1 MKAKKIFISTS
12 VACFLIAIASF
23 TFYSCK
29 KKPFDDIA
37 QIANV
42 NFTTATIGVQFVD
55 ATTGENVG
63 FKDAS
68 QNVNLSIIGPN
79 ADKIVTVANDNDF
92 KSVLGF
98 LNLALK
104 EGVTATKT
112 NPVQFTITASAKGY
126 ITTSFPITVSESG
139 GIGVKINMV
148 AITNAPA
155 GVGVMVDNTSLDATQ
170 AGSSTGTSTT
180 ISMSTPIATKGS
192 DQTTATIDIPV
203 GQKFY
208 TDASHSERVT
218 EAIEV
223 TFATFSATEGASLM
237 AFPGSL
243 QARLANNTTGQFIT
257 AGLVTIEMKT
267 ASGKEITSFEK
278 PIQVTTGVP
287 SGILKPDGSAMV
299 AGDTIPVWSHS
310 NATGMWTYEGNATIT
325 DNGGKLETTYS
336 ISHLSYWNT
345 DMLSDYCYQGATLN
359 FTGNISSDVYYQAL
373 MVDQNDTYIAD
384 SDINCKAGTS
394 DQMSGGAN
402 RNIRIYIYKNYSDYY
417 SELSGVKSKY
427 IGKSAL
433 FNGCSGNTTI
443 NVINPDLIPPTI
455 NATITATCSGS
466 NKKYRPTLP
475 IFTMDITAG
484 ETTIQFIGSMIE
496 GKFSSNKLIIGHTYR
511 TFSMI
516 KNTVAFQDVTITGT
530 EMEVDLDLGEAAC
543 AALKVR

>member
-1 MKAKKIFISTS
+1 

-29 KKPFDDIA
+29 KKPFDDIDR
-37 QIANV
+37 IANV

-68 QNVNLSIIGPN
+68 QNVSVSIIGSD
-79 ADKIVTVANDNDF
+79 ADKIVTVANDVDF
-92 KSVLGF
+92 QSVLGF

-104 EGVTATKT
+104 QGVTATKN
-112 NPVQFTITASAKGY
+112 NPIQFIVTASAKGY

-148 AITNAPA
+148 AIANAPA
-155 GVGVMVDNTSLDATQ
+155 GVGVIVDNTSLDATQ
-170 AGSSTGTSTT
+170 ASTTTGTTNT
-180 ISMSTPIATKGS
+180 ISISTPIAAKGS
-192 DQTTATIDIPV
+192 DQTTATIVIPT

-218 EAIEV
+218 DAVEV
-223 TFATFSATEGASLM
+223 TFAKFSATEGASL
-237 AFPGSL
+237 ASFPGSL
-243 QARLANNTTGQFIT
+243 QAQLANNTTAQFIT

-287 SGILKPDGSAMV
+287 AGIFKPDGATMV

-310 NATGMWTYEGNATIT
+310 QTTGKWTYEGNATIV

-345 DMLSDYCYQGATLN
+345 DYFVNVCTPGATLN
-359 FTGNISSDVYYQAL
+359 FTGNISSDVNYGVI
-373 MVDQNDTYIAD
+373 MVDQNDNYIT
-384 SDINCKAGTS
+384 SSSINCKVGTS
-394 DQMSGGAN
+394 DIMSNGTN
-402 RNIRIYIYKNYSDYY
+402 TNIRIYIYKNYSDFEYN
-417 SELSGVKSKY
+417 SPRSKY

-433 FNGCSGNTTI
+433 FNGCSGNVTI
-443 NVINPDLIPPTI
+443 NVIDPDLPQTI
-455 NATITATCSGS
+455 NATITATCTGS
-466 NKKYRPTLP
+466 NMKYRPTLP

-484 ETTIQFIGSMIE
+484 ETTIQYIGCMID

-516 KNTVAFQDVTITGT
+516 KNQVAFQDVTITGT
-530 EMEVDLDLGEAAC
+530 EMEVDLDLGAAAC
-543 AALKVR
+543 AALKVNK